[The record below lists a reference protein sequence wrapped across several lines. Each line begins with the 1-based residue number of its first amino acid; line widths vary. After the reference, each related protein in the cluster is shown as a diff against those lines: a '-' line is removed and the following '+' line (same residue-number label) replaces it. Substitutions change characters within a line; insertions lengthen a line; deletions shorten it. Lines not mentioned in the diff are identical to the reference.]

1 MSGAPYLNRSRT
13 SEPMQIKHTLLGL
26 WLVGLLLG
34 LPADATAATVDILAS
49 FRPDPSQPSR
59 NVFKN
64 HTPPGNSYCTWAP
77 QYCNETRYSIGFPI
91 DFRMNSAIT
100 PGGDDRNH
108 ILFHA
113 PTERRNITVLHESTG
128 EAETLQFRISGIGM
142 MLKWIYPNPGP
153 GVGWDTSWGYP
164 PAPCQYIGTAVG
176 SPSFYAFT
184 WGLPEGSRGCAQ
196 RALTPVPMG
205 TFWMEGLGFTYEL
218 ITPNPLGMRA
228 GTYRGQV
235 TFSVGPYKDFDMG
248 DVLLPNDD
256 QVTLN
261 FILSVDH
268 VLKVEIPP
276 GGDRVE
282 LLPQGGWQGWVSQGR
297 KPTRLFRDQTFN
309 FYSTSRFKMGLQ
321 CQYVEA
327 GDNTCRIRE
336 AASGRSVP
344 LQVGVTMPYGIV
356 DPEGQPIQRRPLR
369 LDGTGT
375 QLLLST
381 MFVDRK
387 PGTLHFE
394 VARDDVATMLQ
405 PGEAAAYEGSVTVI
419 WDSEV

>member
-26 WLVGLLLG
+26 WLVGLLVG

-164 PAPCQYIGTAVG
+164 RHRANTSVLRSAVLRSMHSPGGYRKVVGDVRKERSLPCLWGRFGWRA
-176 SPSFYAFT
+176 
-184 WGLPEGSRGCAQ
+184 WGLP
-196 RALTPVPMG
+196 
-205 TFWMEGLGFTYEL
+205 
-218 ITPNPLGMRA
+218 
-228 GTYRGQV
+228 
-235 TFSVGPYKDFDMG
+235 
-248 DVLLPNDD
+248 
-256 QVTLN
+256 
-261 FILSVDH
+261 
-268 VLKVEIPP
+268 
-276 GGDRVE
+276 
-282 LLPQGGWQGWVSQGR
+282 
-297 KPTRLFRDQTFN
+297 
-309 FYSTSRFKMGLQ
+309 TS
-321 CQYVEA
+321 
-327 GDNTCRIRE
+327 
-336 AASGRSVP
+336 
-344 LQVGVTMPYGIV
+344 
-356 DPEGQPIQRRPLR
+356 
-369 LDGTGT
+369 
-375 QLLLST
+375 
-381 MFVDRK
+381 
-387 PGTLHFE
+387 
-394 VARDDVATMLQ
+394 
-405 PGEAAAYEGSVTVI
+405 
-419 WDSEV
+419 